1 MNSRD
6 MTLMTKEADNNRPL
20 SKEVPSKYVSI
31 KGCVNNAPHSKVATR
46 SSLPNAKDGDN
57 NLPLSKRH
65 VNNILLSKGATRR
78 GLPGTKGAFS
88 KHTLV
93 DNTDSNGVKN

>member
-1 MNSRD
+1 
-6 MTLMTKEADNNRPL
+6 MTRKVTDIKGKDIDNIYDPAKGCVNNALHYKEADNNRPL
-20 SKEVPSKYVSI
+20 FE
-31 KGCVNNAPHSKVATR
+31 G
-46 SSLPNAKDGDN
+46 
-57 NLPLSKRH
+57 H
-65 VNNILLSKGATRR
+65 VNNILLSKGATRS